1 MVYNDRRMVK
11 NVHEL
16 NLSGTKKIFHL
27 KQSLLFVGFTGH
39 GQMFLV
45 LILSLLLVVL
55 YLGILRYYGCRLYG

>member
-45 LILSLLLVVL
+45 LI
-55 YLGILRYYGCRLYG
+55 